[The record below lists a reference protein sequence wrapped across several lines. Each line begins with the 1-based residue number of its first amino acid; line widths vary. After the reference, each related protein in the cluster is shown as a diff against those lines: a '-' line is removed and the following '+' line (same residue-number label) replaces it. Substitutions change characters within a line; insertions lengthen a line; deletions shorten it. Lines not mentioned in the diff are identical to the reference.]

1 MTQNVDIFS
10 LQLLLIPVYVTNH
23 WILVTIENLNTER
36 IQINLFD
43 PKYKD
48 RYASIRKEIKE
59 FLEFDHL
66 AKKGS
71 RLWRQVCLS
80 VKTDNVPVQKNDHDC
95 GVFLC
100 QTAKCVSNE
109 LILDYDECDMPS
121 LRRQMKKELKHKK
134 VENKLDKRSAEE
146 PLLIYSQLSTKK
158 AMGDKPS
165 FQNRSGDLCWLN
177 LLLQLT

>member
-1 MTQNVDIFS
+1 M
-10 LQLLLIPVYVTNH
+10 
-23 WILVTIENLNTER
+23 
-36 IQINLFD
+36 FD

-48 RYASIRKEIKE
+48 RYASILKKIKE
-59 FLEFDHL
+59 FLECDHL

-71 RLWRQVCLS
+71 SLGRQVCLS

-100 QTAKCVSNE
+100 QTAQCASNK

-134 VENKLDKRSAEE
+134 VENKLDERSAE
-146 PLLIYSQLSTKK
+146 
-158 AMGDKPS
+158 
-165 FQNRSGDLCWLN
+165 
-177 LLLQLT
+177 

>member
-1 MTQNVDIFS
+1 M
-10 LQLLLIPVYVTNH
+10 
-23 WILVTIENLNTER
+23 
-36 IQINLFD
+36 
-43 PKYKD
+43 
-48 RYASIRKEIKE
+48 
-59 FLEFDHL
+59 
-66 AKKGS
+66 
-71 RLWRQVCLS
+71 CLS

-109 LILDYDECDMPS
+109 LILDYDECDMPL

-146 PLLIYSQLSTKK
+146 PLLIHSQLSTKK
-158 AMGDKPS
+158 TIGDKPS

-177 LLLQLT
+177 SSLQLTLRALDLKSSVNLFSDLGRLIDTFRTRVPKNVYDASNICSLLSHGQFEHLKS

>member
-1 MTQNVDIFS
+1 M
-10 LQLLLIPVYVTNH
+10 
-23 WILVTIENLNTER
+23 
-36 IQINLFD
+36 
-43 PKYKD
+43 
-48 RYASIRKEIKE
+48 
-59 FLEFDHL
+59 
-66 AKKGS
+66 
-71 RLWRQVCLS
+71 S
-80 VKTDNVPVQKNDHDC
+80 VKTDNVTVQKNDHDC

-146 PLLIYSQLSTKK
+146 PLLIHSQLSTKK

-177 LLLQLT
+177 SLLELTLRSLDLKNSVNLFSGLGRLIGTFRTVILQRTLLSITVIL